1 MSQAP
6 PQNSTVSPPSIH
18 DTEMMRSSVSTSC
31 ASSDVTMSDAE
42 EDPAPLFGYESPPK
56 TASTSISATSNPDL
70 RQYSPT
76 PSRPRRSLAERSARA
91 TLSRLPGLE
100 RHLDSLDDPAERA
113 RFLYDRSYDDVY
125 EYCAW
130 IYAHPEDI
138 DGVAALRQPGER
150 GYGGE
155 ENRRKR
161 KMRGMGRK
169 EIKVLERGQRKLFR
183 DWNRWGKDRRVGV
196 RDGPVEEEEEEEVGP
211 RGEVEPEG
219 EAEVF
224 GDMRGESRA
233 GRMWTRLGMAK
244 SGEAVR
250 DSVVDSEV

>member
-1 MSQAP
+1 M
-6 PQNSTVSPPSIH
+6 
-18 DTEMMRSSVSTSC
+18 
-31 ASSDVTMSDAE
+31 
-42 EDPAPLFGYESPPK
+42 
-56 TASTSISATSNPDL
+56 
-70 RQYSPT
+70 
-76 PSRPRRSLAERSARA
+76 
-91 TLSRLPGLE
+91 
-100 RHLDSLDDPAERA
+100 
-113 RFLYDRSYDDVY
+113 YDRSYDDVY